1 MATQYVYDKI
11 YDLITALGET
21 CYVASAPD
29 ILDNICSFY
38 YYDASSDPLQ
48 TFEAIAVR
56 FVNMQIKIRDVSFE
70 TAYVRAGVI
79 FKLFEHYSLQNIV
92 TITPK
97 SDILWL
103 GSDSK
108 DRTMLSIN
116 FKIKMMGTDKVTVT

>member
-1 MATQYVYDKI
+1 LATQYIYDKI

-21 CYVASAPD
+21 CYIGSAPD
-29 ILDNICSFY
+29 VIDNICSFR
-38 YYDASSDPLQ
+38 YYDASGDPIQ
-48 TFEAIAVR
+48 TFEDIAVR
-56 FVNMQIKIRDVSFE
+56 FVNMQVRIRDTSFE
-70 TAYVRAGVI
+70 TAYERADAI
-79 FKLFEHYSLQNIV
+79 FTLFKHYSLQNIV

-97 SDILWL
+97 SDILGL